1 MFASYKIWRN
11 NANNME
17 AEIILLHLS
26 LVLMKKRVGFKTR
39 VNRTPSCGHVCL
51 HFLNKQNNINNNKKD
66 AHSICFHYFLLLMLV
81 WLFYPFDHCYYFV
94 TMKKK
99 GKTDTMIQC
108 NNIKRKTHKT
118 KQTNKQIHHQ

>member
-1 MFASYKIWRN
+1 LHHTRFGGIADKNESGDY
-11 NANNME
+11 
-17 AEIILLHLS
+17 IIISLS
-26 LVLMKKRVGFKTR
+26 RSNEKRVGFKTR

-51 HFLNKQNNINNNKKD
+51 HFLNKQNNNNKKD
-66 AHSICFHYFLLLMLV
+66 VHSICFHYFLLLMLM

-99 GKTDTMIQC
+99 GKTETMIQC
-108 NNIKRKTHKT
+108 NNIKRKTHKI